1 MEEKVLNMEYNI
13 NGEKYIITATKVN
26 EDEVVTPVTL
36 QNTDDTNVEECDCP
50 CCDCPCE
57 ECQLFKAEDV
67 MIVNASQDIP
77 DCLTIDEWLEI
88 IDKYGIIILK

>member
-1 MEEKVLNMEYNI
+1 
-13 NGEKYIITATKVN
+13 
-26 EDEVVTPVTL
+26 
-36 QNTDDTNVEECDCP
+36 
-50 CCDCPCE
+50 
-57 ECQLFKAEDV
+57 